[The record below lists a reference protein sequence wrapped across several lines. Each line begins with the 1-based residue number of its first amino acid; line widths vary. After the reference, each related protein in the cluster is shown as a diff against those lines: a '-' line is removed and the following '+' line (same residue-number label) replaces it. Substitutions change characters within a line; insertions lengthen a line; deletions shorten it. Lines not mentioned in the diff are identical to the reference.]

1 VSSTPIEPGDILP
14 IIKRRKAALI
24 IPAVTIMSI
33 CLVLAFYLPSYYR
46 SSATIL
52 IEEQEIPQ
60 DFVMAT
66 VTSFAEQ
73 RLEMIKQRIMSHTN
87 LLELINKH
95 ELYSDLRSKKTT
107 EEIVDTMRENI
118 QVNTISAEIMDR
130 RTGRATAAMIAF
142 QLTYEGKD
150 PRKVM
155 VTTNALSSLFLE
167 ENLKERTRKTEET
180 TQFLEDEMNKV
191 KVVLTELHG
200 KISVFKEKNMIKL
213 PEFMNVNVQL
223 IESTEKNQDQ
233 LNEQLKILA
242 EKEKYFITQLS
253 MLSPEVEFNSDQR
266 RLEELKVHLVALK
279 SRFSDEYPDVINTK
293 SEIQKLTKQL
303 ESVKTSSD
311 SRRRHPDNPAY
322 ITITSQ
328 LSGLR
333 SEIDSVKRQIL
344 EAKRKKSGYESRI
357 ESSAQIE
364 GEYKALLSEQANMD
378 SKLNDLTQK
387 HMEAKVASG
396 LEKDQKGERFTLID
410 PPRLPEKPFK
420 PNRIVIIVI
429 GFVLSMGISIGIV
442 AVLEFLN
449 DSIYKPSALVK
460 ATKIPV
466 LGEISVI
473 RNKHDLE
480 RIRSRRQALA
490 MGAVIAPVV
499 VLLVFHFLIMDL
511 NVFWAKL
518 LRKLV

>member
-1 VSSTPIEPGDILP
+1 MSSTPIEPADILP
-14 IIKRRKAALI
+14 IIRRRKAALI
-24 IPAVTIMSI
+24 LPAIAIMTAS
-33 CLVLAFYLPSYYR
+33 VALAVYLPSHYR

-60 DFVMAT
+60 EFVMAT
-66 VTSFAEQ
+66 VTSYAEQ

-87 LLELINKH
+87 LIELINKND
-95 ELYSDLRSKKTT
+95 LYADLRSKKTM
-107 EEIVDTMRENI
+107 EEIVETMRSNI
-118 QVNTISAEIMDR
+118 KVDTISAEIMDR
-130 RTGRATAAMIAF
+130 RTGRPTAAMIAF
-142 QLTYEGKD
+142 QLAYEGND
-150 PRKVM
+150 PRKV
-155 VTTNALSSLFLE
+155 VDTTNALSSLFLE

-180 TQFLEDEMNKV
+180 TQFLEAEMNKV
-191 KVVLTELHG
+191 KDSLALLTG
-200 KISVFKEKNMIKL
+200 KISVFKEKNMIRL

-223 IESTEKNQDQ
+223 IESMEKIQDQ
-233 LNEQLKILA
+233 LNEQLKILS

-266 RLEELKVHLVALK
+266 RLEELNVLLVALK
-279 SRFSDEYPDVINTK
+279 SKFSDEYPDVINTQ

-303 ESVKTSSD
+303 ETVKEKSET
-311 SRRRHPDNPAY
+311 RKRHPDNPAY
-322 ITITSQ
+322 ITIASQ

-344 EAKRKKSGYESRI
+344 DAKRKKAGYESRI

-364 GEYKALLSEQANMD
+364 GEYKALLSEQANMNG
-378 SKLNDLTQK
+378 KLNDLTQK

-420 PNRIVIIVI
+420 PNRIVILVI
-429 GFVLSMGISIGIV
+429 GLVLSVAAGVGLA
-442 AVLEFLN
+442 AVLEFL
-449 DSIYKPSALVK
+449 DGAVHKPSALVK
-460 ATKIPV
+460 ITRIPV
-466 LGEISVI
+466 LGEIPPI
-473 RNKHDLE
+473 LTANDIE
-480 RIRSRRQALA
+480 RIRSRRTVMAA
-490 MGAVIAPVV
+490 GVVIAPVL
-499 VLLVFHFLIMDL
+499 VLLAMHFLIMDI